1 MEEGASGERWLCV
14 LGYTAAG
21 NPWQDFPTTVQ
32 MPKYKAAMGPSALT
46 PNVWP
51 QVILLSG

>member
-1 MEEGASGERWLCV
+1 MP
-14 LGYTAAG
+14 GYTAAG
-21 NPWQDFPTTVQ
+21 NPWQDFSTTVQ